1 MKIKIIV
8 MLCLSILLFNA
19 CAVRKNPTI
28 FIDLY
33 HSSYQPKFDSA
44 AYQEYKGK
52 AMIFDSV
59 KITAGNA
66 TMLGYYS
73 TDRNVR
79 YTTNY
84 AVGKMSQPLESFL
97 WYALQKSFAR
107 AGLQATNDNVAG
119 LPELHLNFTSLD
131 DGEAKFQLQL
141 LRSRKL
147 LVKKDFTV
155 TQSLPP
161 TADPALLESRSY
173 AFIDALATAVLSDP
187 DLKKEMLSS
196 EAK

>member
-8 MLCLSILLFNA
+8 MLCLSVLLINA

-44 AYQEYKGK
+44 AYSEYKGK
-52 AMIFDSV
+52 TMIFDSV

-73 TDRNVR
+73 ADRNVR

-97 WYALQKSFAR
+97 WYALQKSFIH
-107 AGLQATNDNVAG
+107 AGLKATNDNVAG

-131 DGEAKFQLQL
+131 DREAQFQLQL
-141 LRSRKL
+141 LRSGKL
-147 LVKKDFTV
+147 LVKKDVTV
-155 TQSLPP
+155 TQNLPP
-161 TADPALLESRSY
+161 TAEAAQLESRSY
-173 AFIDALATAVLSDP
+173 TFIDALCTAVLSDP
-187 DLKKEMLSS
+187 DFKKEMLSS
-196 EAK
+196 QAK